1 VEKEIIEQLK
11 QELGGNSITETTSRS
26 RRTLLNIPHTYLKQA
41 VTFFKENGFSQ
52 LTTITGSQI
61 SEDTLELLYHLD
73 KSGDLVTLR
82 VTLPPKQES
91 IPTITDIIVGASLY
105 EREIHDLL
113 GVVFEGHP
121 GLSRLVLPDEWQN
134 DSHPL
139 RTSKHT

>member
-1 VEKEIIEQLK
+1 MEKEIIEQLK
-11 QELGGNSITETTSRS
+11 QELGDHSITETTTRS
-26 RRTLLNIPHTYLKQA
+26 RRTSINIPHTYIKQA
-41 VTFFKENGFSQ
+41 VTFFKKNGFSQ
-52 LTTITGSQI
+52 LTTITGAQI

-73 KSGDLVTLR
+73 KAGDLVTLR

-91 IPTITDIIVGASLY
+91 IPTIADIIVGASLY

-121 GLSRLVLPDEWQN
+121 NLSRLVLPDEWQN

-139 RTSKHT
+139 RTSKHK